1 MITLA
6 DTAIEQTTPTAQGI
20 ADVVSANYNS
30 GEVIDCALLRRG
42 FNHVYGLRFADGKQA
57 VARLAAA
64 RPRGATNVTYEAA
77 LLTHLKTAC
86 AAVAATLPTSDEA
99 DCVLLALPEGE
110 RQFIL
115 FDHLEGETPGDCLAD
130 IEATGRGLALLHEA
144 GNGYDGPESN
154 YMLELPYLLDESLKR
169 LLAAPTLDAHLRS
182 EFSALAERLNEQIA
196 AMADLT
202 RVHCHGDCHGGNN
215 FVNTAAAGGRV
226 ASFFDF
232 DDAGPGQLAYDLG
245 VFLWANMPQDVGS
258 TLGEDALKKWRHYL
272 DGYRSLRPICEADFA
287 AIMPFVAMRQF
298 WLMGEYAGRHAVWG
312 TQAMPTSYLRK
323 QAARMRDWEQLE
335 TPK

>member
-20 ADVVSANYNS
+20 ADVVSANYNF
-30 GEVIDCALLRRG
+30 GKVVGCALLRRG

-64 RPRGATNVTYEAA
+64 RPRGATNVSYEAA
-77 LLTHLKTAC
+77 LLTHLKTAG
-86 AAVAATLPTSDEA
+86 AAVAATLPTSGAA

-110 RQFIL
+110 RQLIL

-144 GNGYDGPESN
+144 GNGYVGPESN
-154 YMLELPYLLDESLKR
+154 YTLELPYLLDESLKR
-169 LLAAPTLDAHLRS
+169 LLSFPTLDAHLRS
-182 EFSALAERLNEQIA
+182 EFSALADQLNEQIA
-196 AMADLT
+196 AIADLT

-215 FVNTAAAGGRV
+215 FVNTAADGSRV

-232 DDAGPGQLAYDLG
+232 DDAGPGHLSYDLC
-245 VFLWANMPQDVGS
+245 VFLWVNMPQGVGS
-258 TLGEDALKKWRHYL
+258 TLDEDALKKWRHFL
-272 DGYRSLRPICEADFA
+272 AGYRSVRPIGEADFA
-287 AIMPFVAMRQF
+287 AIMPFVAVRQF
-298 WLMGEYAGRHAVWG
+298 WLMGEYAGRLAVWG
-312 TQAMPTSYLRK
+312 TQAMPASYLRK
-323 QAARMRDWEQLE
+323 QAARMRNWGQLS
-335 TPK
+335 TPQ